1 MALAALRDRVMLPD
15 GRLAPWRSPGGK
27 DMRIAAAA
35 PEIPWTDLAYSLMPN
50 GRTLDYVADAP
61 YGKRVGIEKQSFVAG
76 LYGTGQLSSN
86 YAPLGADSDADLTT
100 WFALINAGEPYDG
113 NPLAADITEEV
124 TTHHSSYYVDH
135 SEAPAPLLISNGWT
149 DDLFPPDE
157 AIRFYN
163 RTRTQFGPSAQVS
176 LFFMDYGHQR
186 GQNKA
191 ADLDLLHAREDAWF
205 DYYLRG
211 VGTAPPSGQVETLTK
226 TCDGPSAGP
235 YLAANWAKV
244 APGEIRYASAAPQ
257 TVLPVAGDPIVGQA
271 FDPITGGGA
280 CATASGSDQTGVAT
294 YRLPATSGA
303 GYTLMGSPTVVADIN
318 AIGPTSQLAAR
329 LLDVAPDGTET
340 LVARALYRP
349 DVNAGLT
356 PTRQVFQ
363 LHPVGWKFAPGH
375 SAKLE
380 LLPSDVPYG
389 RISNGQLPVTV
400 SNLQLRLPV
409 LEQPNGGVV
418 SSPAPKL
425 LPAGYALAR
434 DFSRGR

>member
-1 MALAALRDRVMLPD
+1 
-15 GRLAPWRSPGGK
+15 
-27 DMRIAAAA
+27 
-35 PEIPWTDLAYSLMPN
+35 
-50 GRTLDYVADAP
+50 
-61 YGKRVGIEKQSFVAG
+61 
-76 LYGTGQLSSN
+76 
-86 YAPLGADSDADLTT
+86 
-100 WFALINAGEPYDG
+100 
-113 NPLAADITEEV
+113 
-124 TTHHSSYYVDH
+124 
-135 SEAPAPLLISNGWT
+135 
-149 DDLFPPDE
+149 
-157 AIRFYN
+157 
-163 RTRTQFGPSAQVS
+163 
-176 LFFMDYGHQR
+176 
-186 GQNKA
+186 
-191 ADLDLLHAREDAWF
+191 
-205 DYYLRG
+205 
-211 VGTAPPSGQVETLTK
+211 
-226 TCDGPSAGP
+226 
-235 YLAANWAKV
+235 
-244 APGEIRYASAAPQ
+244 
-257 TVLPVAGDPIVGQA
+257 
-271 FDPITGGGA
+271 
-280 CATASGSDQTGVAT
+280 
-294 YRLPATSGA
+294 
-303 GYTLMGSPTVVADIN
+303 MGSPTVVADIN